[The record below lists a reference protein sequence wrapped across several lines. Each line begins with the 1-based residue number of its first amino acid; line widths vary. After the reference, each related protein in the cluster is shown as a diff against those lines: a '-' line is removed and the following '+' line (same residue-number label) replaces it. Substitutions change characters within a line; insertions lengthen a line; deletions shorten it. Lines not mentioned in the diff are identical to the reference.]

1 MREDFHKRLVQALA
15 IRKMTAQELA
25 NRTGISK
32 ALISGYI
39 NQKYIARQDKL
50 TSMAETLCVNE
61 GWLMGYNVPMEKN
74 YKNIVDNNV
83 SPLISNMK
91 VLPVLG
97 KISAGL
103 PILAVENI
111 IGYEATSTTL
121 LKEGFNYFYL
131 LVQGDSM
138 NLKIPEGSI
147 ILVQQQDTLE
157 NDEIGVFLIEDDA
170 TVKKYKSDNG
180 LVVLYPMSTNP
191 KHEIQIYNPKKV
203 NIKILGKVVSF
214 QGKV

>member
-1 MREDFHKRLVQALA
+1 
-15 IRKMTAQELA
+15 
-25 NRTGISK
+25 
-32 ALISGYI
+32 
-39 NQKYIARQDKL
+39 
-50 TSMAETLCVNE
+50 
-61 GWLMGYNVPMEKN
+61 MERN

-157 NDEIGVFLIEDDA
+157 NDEIGVFLIEDEA
-170 TVKKYKSDNG
+170 TVKKYKADNG
-180 LVVLYPMSTNP
+180 LVVLYPMSNNP
-191 KHEIQIYNPKKV
+191 KHEVQIYNPKQV
-203 NIKILGKVVSF
+203 NIKILGKVISF